1 MRRFFWNKKNIVSVQ
16 NDVGLK
22 RSISV
27 IKRLSMT
34 WLTSC
39 VFVCF
44 CCFHEVINFIYF
56 SKSGGIGPL
65 GHLFII
71 LAAIIHGYLAFT
83 LIILWKICSSL
94 LLSINVQSLL
104 KQTAVCQTVTTH
116 LISLFSIDNLYKS
129 QPVVPKNYRHLREP
143 YIGNFICYREIRNS
157 SLLIKTHY
165 SVSTFFTEAKL
176 EFPNKVYPRSG
187 YYWQ

>member
-1 MRRFFWNKKNIVSVQ
+1 MCLF
-16 NDVGLK
+16 
-22 RSISV
+22 
-27 IKRLSMT
+27 
-34 WLTSC
+34 
-39 VFVCF
+39 VFVVF
-44 CCFHEVINFIYF
+44 MKSSILFISPNRVVLVHLVIF
-56 SKSGGIGPL
+56 
-65 GHLFII
+65 FII
-71 LAAIIHGYLAFT
+71 LAAIVHGYLAFT
-83 LIILWKICSSL
+83 LIILWKLCSSL
-94 LLSINVQSLL
+94 LLSVNVQSLL
-104 KQTAVCQTVTTH
+104 KTNCSVCQTVTTH